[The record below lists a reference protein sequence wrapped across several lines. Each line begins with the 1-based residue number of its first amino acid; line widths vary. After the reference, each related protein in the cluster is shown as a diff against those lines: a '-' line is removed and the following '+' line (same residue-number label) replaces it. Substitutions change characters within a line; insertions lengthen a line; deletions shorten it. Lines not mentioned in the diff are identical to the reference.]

1 MTIATNAWTNP
12 NNYETR
18 HYIQAT
24 LAQLTGKEAS
34 GKLWVDSA
42 GALHLDKFSSNEIT
56 QEEAFELAKH
66 AIEEAGGIDYFA
78 RYPFSIEEV
87 VAAIFAYQEK
97 EADGIEISG
106 LQGITSLT
114 LWQYP
119 EDFEE
124 DEDPTMDIEMKIE
137 GCKPKGSFTV
147 RLANGRAAVGNRVQ
161 TAADLAQQKQ
171 KLIEAVNR

>member
-1 MTIATNAWTNP
+1 MTIETNAWINP
-12 NNYETR
+12 RNGETR
-18 HYIQAT
+18 HYTQAT
-24 LAQLTGKEAS
+24 LAQLTGQEAS
-34 GKLWVDSA
+34 GKLWIDSA

-56 QEEAFELAKH
+56 QEEALELSKQ
-66 AIEEAGGIDYFA
+66 AIEEAGGIDNFA

-87 VAAIFAYQEK
+87 LAAIFTHQEK

-106 LQGITSLT
+106 LRGITSLT

-124 DEDPTMDIEMKIE
+124 NEDPTMDIEMKIE
-137 GCKPKGSFTV
+137 GCKPKESFTV
-147 RLANGRAAVGNRVQ
+147 RLTNGRAAVGSRIQ
-161 TAADLAQQKQ
+161 AAADSALQRQ